1 MVATRAQRSAAA
13 ARAALSPEVR
23 RALQSE
29 DVLAC
34 VLSLHA
40 VKEGCVHSLA
50 SVSKAWRAAWRRRCK
65 DRCRLLRTQIGDFRH
80 AIHVTALANGGAIV
94 ADYGHFKLE
103 AFSRDG
109 DSQAIY
115 CERFETPGAIAL
127 LGDGTAWML
136 AQDREAVCLV
146 RWQDGVGAQQ
156 PAHRW
161 PNGWNNDGNWRDPY
175 GRILRHVDFN
185 ALSAS
190 EELSSCLH
198 PFDLAVSGDRLLVL
212 CGGSLFG
219 RICVLD
225 SQTGEFLYQ
234 IGPAREAG
242 EADELRVPRSLAV
255 HQDLC
260 FVADTCNHAIKIF
273 NFRQRELVRT
283 IGSTAAAPTFPT
295 TRDSDDDDEVDP
307 YYILAGYED
316 ARRSDL
322 PCEFNEPIGVAFQDG
337 RLYVSEWGNRR
348 IQIIRLVDGIHG
360 AVECLQIIQSPY
372 GMPLAGLCVSGE
384 RLWCVGQRRGR
395 IDSMM
400 PSTDGCLYL
409 FTACV

>member
-103 AFSRDG
+103 AFSPDG
-109 DSQAIY
+109 DSQTIY

-156 PAHRW
+156 PSRRW
-161 PNGWNNDGNWRDPY
+161 PNGWRQDTNWNDPH
-175 GRILRHVDFN
+175 GRILQHVDFD
-185 ALSAS
+185 ALGAS
-190 EELSSCLH
+190 EQPRVYLEPC
-198 PFDLAVSGDRLLVL
+198 DLAVSGDRLLVL
-212 CGGSLFG
+212 CRGGWFG
-219 RICVLD
+219 RVCVLD
-225 SQTGEFLYQ
+225 SQTGVVLYQ
-234 IGPAREAG
+234 LGPASEAG
-242 EADELRVPRSLAV
+242 EADELRIPRSLAV

-260 FVADTCNHAIKIF
+260 FVADTYNHVIKIF
-273 NFRQRELVRT
+273 NFRQRQHVRT
-283 IGSTAAAPTFPT
+283 IGSAAATPSF
-295 TRDSDDDDEVDP
+295 DEFNDVDP
-307 YYILAGYED
+307 WRIMHHLGD

-322 PCEFNEPIGVAFQDG
+322 PCEFNEPVGVAFRDG
-337 RLYVSEWGNRR
+337 RLYVSEASGRR
-348 IQIIRLVDGIHG
+348 IQILRFPNGCHG
-360 AVECLQIIQSPY
+360 SVECLQIIESPY
-372 GMPLAGLCVSGE
+372 GKPLAGLCVSGD
-384 RLWCVGQRRGR
+384 RLWCVGQARGR
-395 IDSMM
+395 SDATM
-400 PSTDGCLYL
+400 PYTEGCLNL
-409 FTACV
+409 FAAYV

>member
-156 PAHRW
+156 PSHRW
-161 PNGWNNDGNWRDPY
+161 PNGWNHDGNWNDPH
-175 GRILRHVDFN
+175 GRILQHVDFN
-185 ALSAS
+185 ALGGS
-190 EELSSCLH
+190 EEPLYLEPC
-198 PFDLAVSGDRLLVL
+198 DLAVSGDRLLVL
-212 CGGSLFG
+212 CCGSWFG
-219 RICVLD
+219 RVCVLD
-225 SQTGEFLYQ
+225 SQTGALLYQ

-307 YYILAGYED
+307 YYILSGYED

-348 IQIIRLVDGIHG
+348 IQIIRFVDGIHG

-384 RLWCVGQRRGR
+384 RLWCLGRARGGE
-395 IDSMM
+395 DDDM
-400 PSTDGCLYL
+400 PYTYGCLYL

>member
-103 AFSRDG
+103 AFSPDG
-109 DSQAIY
+109 DSQTIY

-156 PAHRW
+156 PSRRW
-161 PNGWNNDGNWRDPY
+161 PNGWRQDTNWNDPH
-175 GRILRHVDFN
+175 GRILQHVDFD
-185 ALSAS
+185 ALGAS
-190 EELSSCLH
+190 EQPRVYLEPC
-198 PFDLAVSGDRLLVL
+198 DLAVSGDRLLVL
-212 CGGSLFG
+212 CRGGWFG
-219 RICVLD
+219 RVCVLD
-225 SQTGEFLYQ
+225 SQTGVVLYQ
-234 IGPAREAG
+234 LGPASEAG
-242 EADELRVPRSLAV
+242 EADELRIPRSLAV

-283 IGSTAAAPTFPT
+283 IGSTAAAPTFP
-295 TRDSDDDDEVDP
+295 DYDPDNDVDP

-322 PCEFNEPIGVAFQDG
+322 PCEFNEPVGVAFLDG
-337 RLYVSEWGNRR
+337 RLYVSEWGGRR
-348 IQIIRLVDGIHG
+348 IQILRFASGIHG
-360 AVECLQIIQSPY
+360 PVECLQIIPSPY
-372 GMPLAGLCVSGE
+372 GTPLAGLCVSGE
-384 RLWCVGQRRGR
+384 RLWCLGQARGGS
-395 IDSMM
+395 DSMM